1 MTNHLTGIPRA
12 RDSALVLFER
22 SSEPVEPGTERKT
35 TRGVVLSLLR
45 LHRFNP
51 GSLTGAAVSG
61 LALIWLL
68 PSTVHVAL
76 AGLVST
82 CLPTELARA
91 QGRRLLNDAD
101 PHFLN

>member
-1 MTNHLTGIPRA
+1 M
-12 RDSALVLFER
+12 LFER

-51 GSLTGAAVSG
+51 GSLTGGHVWAMSG

-82 CLPTELARA
+82 CLQTELARA